1 MELEEKIEDLRNIAI
16 KGELSKDGIPDDVI
30 SIINN
35 IKNQLRQICEQ
46 KGINFPSV
54 VEYIETQFDTY
65 KRSNLKQIGEKR
77 KSIEMQNILR
87 DINQIK
93 SAIENGID
101 PHHVIEEK
109 EDEDTKE
116 ARNTT
121 QRILG
126 DVSFIISD
134 TISQQRRTLDI
145 RRFPQRMI
153 EELSYEIK
161 DRMEKFIRVNCYNE
175 VNGALENDNL
185 RLRRLEEKIIE
196 ELEIEF
202 NPQNLSNREQF
213 QEGLREGAP
222 RMEDQA
228 ASAQERGISENEKA
242 FIDNEQYD
250 DKSAEQRKG
259 LLEDLFK

>member
-16 KGELSKDGIPDDVI
+16 KGLLNKDGIPDEVI

-46 KGINFPSV
+46 KSINFPSV

-77 KSIEMQNILR
+77 KSIEIQNILR

-93 SAIENGID
+93 YAIENGID

-145 RRFPQRMI
+145 RRFSPRMI

-161 DRMEKFIRVNCYNE
+161 DRMEKFIRVHCYND
-175 VNGALENDNL
+175 VNEALNNDNL
-185 RLRRLEEKIIE
+185 RVRQLVEQIIE
-196 ELEIEF
+196 ELENEF

-213 QEGLREGAP
+213 QEGLREGVP
-222 RMEDQA
+222 NMEEQA
-228 ASAQERGISENEKA
+228 ASAEERRISENEKA
-242 FIDNEQYD
+242 FRDNKKDNDQL
-250 DKSAEQRKG
+250 AERREG